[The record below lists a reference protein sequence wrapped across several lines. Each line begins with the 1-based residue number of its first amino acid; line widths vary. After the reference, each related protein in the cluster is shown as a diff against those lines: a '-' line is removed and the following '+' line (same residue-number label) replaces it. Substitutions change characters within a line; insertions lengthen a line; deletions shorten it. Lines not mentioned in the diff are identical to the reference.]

1 MQMNPI
7 IENII
12 TRRAIRQFKPDPV
25 PEAVLD
31 TILEAGLFAPSAGGR
46 QASRMLVCQDA
57 ALNLALGRINRD
69 AMPFGLAKGGVSK
82 DQPSIVDDTSL
93 QSGFY
98 GAPVVVTL
106 FGPADAQYG
115 THDCTAVAQNMLLAA
130 HALGLG
136 GCMVGRAQSTFATA
150 EGQAVL
156 RDARIDAAWTP
167 CIHVVLGY
175 AQNAQAHAKPRRED
189 RIVRI
194 G

>member
-1 MQMNPI
+1 MQMNPV

-93 QSGFY
+93 QNGFY
-98 GAPVVVTL
+98 GAPVVITL
-106 FGPADAQYG
+106 FAPADAQYG